1 MYNIPAIKTNLFG
14 EVGWRQPLETEF
26 AILDTPNLTSSSGL
40 IFQDFHPLV
49 TIENLQNVVPE
60 SLSDADFNTF
70 ISDMQRGV
78 IAKTVQSVFQKKKPL
93 TKALLDKLRLYD
105 NANIKDDP
113 IPNVSQRW
121 VGFKIDLNKSNNIKV
136 VIDALGSEFDS
147 IKTNLTISLFHS
159 SQKAAIKTFALT
171 TLLSDSKFDDLS
183 DFVLDYLSFIGGTY
197 YIGYKQ
203 DDLGSVQALNR
214 TFEISE
220 RANRPKH
227 FDIEPIRVEN
237 YTGNELF
244 DIDDIEVSSET
255 HGLNF
260 EFTTTIDLTNLISDQ
275 KQVFANL
282 IGMQMAADVLEKIFN
297 STRTNAIKK
306 ETRDL
311 ALFELK
317 GTDKNRELGLLFR
330 LEKAIEETEFDFSA
344 LDDLTTPVREPFQF
358 TDL

>member
-1 MYNIPAIKTNLFG
+1 MYDIPTIKTNLSG
-14 EVGWRQPLETEF
+14 VVGWRQPLETEF
-26 AILDTPNLTSSSGL
+26 AIVDAPNLLSSSGL
-40 IFQDFHPLV
+40 IFQGFHSLV
-49 TIENLQNVVPE
+49 TIANLKNVVPE

-70 ISDMQRGV
+70 IFDMQKDA
-78 IAKTVQSVFQKKKPL
+78 IAQVVQSVFQKKKPL

-113 IPNVSQRW
+113 IPNVSKRW
-121 VGFKIDLNKSNNIKV
+121 VGFKIDLNKNNNIKV

-147 IKTNLTISLFHS
+147 ITNLTIFLFHS

-171 TLLSDSKFDDLS
+171 TLLSDSKFDDLA
-183 DFVLDYLSFIGGTY
+183 DFVLDYLTFIGGTY

-220 RANRPKH
+220 RANIPKH
-227 FDIEPIRVEN
+227 FDIEPIRVED

-244 DIDDIEVSSET
+244 DIDDIEIASET

-275 KQVFANL
+275 RQIFANL
-282 IGMQMAADVLEKIFN
+282 IGMQVAAVVLEKIFH

-317 GTDKNRELGLLFR
+317 GTDENRETGLLFR
-330 LEKAIEETEFDFSA
+330 LEKAIEETEFDLSA
-344 LDDLTTPVREPFQF
+344 LDSLTLPVREGFQF
-358 TDL
+358 TDF

>member
-1 MYNIPAIKTNLFG
+1 MYDISLIKMNLSG
-14 EVGWRQPLETEF
+14 VVGWRQPLETEF
-26 AILDTPNLTSSSGL
+26 AIVDAPNLVSSSGL
-40 IFQDFHPLV
+40 VFQGFHSLV
-49 TIENLQNVVPE
+49 TIENLRNVVPE

-70 ISDMQRGV
+70 IFDIQKDA
-78 IAKTVQSVFQKKKPL
+78 IAKVVQGVFQKKKPQ

-113 IPNVSQRW
+113 IPNVAQRW
-121 VGFKIDLNKSNNIKV
+121 VGFKIDLNKNNNLKV
-136 VIDALGSEFDS
+136 VIDALGSEFDG
-147 IKTNLTISLFHS
+147 IKTDLTISLFHS

-171 TLLSDSKFDDLS
+171 TLLSDSKFDDLT
-183 DFVLDYLSFIGGTY
+183 DFTLDYLTFIGGTY

-237 YTGNELF
+237 YTGIELF
-244 DIDDIEVSSET
+244 DIDDIEISSET

-260 EFTTTIDLTNLISDQ
+260 EFTATIDLTNLISDQ
-275 KQVFANL
+275 KQIFANL
-282 IGMQMAADVLEKIFN
+282 IGMQVAADVLEKIFN

-311 ALFELK
+311 AVFELK
-317 GTDKNRELGLLFR
+317 GTDENRKIGLLFK
-330 LEKAIEETEFDFSA
+330 LEKAIEETEFDLSA
-344 LDDLTTPVREPFQF
+344 LDSLTLPVREGFQF
-358 TDL
+358 TDF

>member
-1 MYNIPAIKTNLFG
+1 MYNISTIKTNLSG
-14 EVGWRQPLETEF
+14 EVGWRQPLESEF
-26 AILDTPNLTSSSGL
+26 AIIDVPNLISSSGL

-49 TIENLQNVVPE
+49 TIENLRNVVPE
-60 SLSDADFNTF
+60 NLSDAEFNTF

-78 IAKTVQSVFQKKKPL
+78 IAKAVQNVFQKKKPL
-93 TKALLDKLRLYD
+93 TKALLDKLRLFD
-105 NANIKDDP
+105 QANVMDDP
-113 IPNVSQRW
+113 INNSGFW
-121 VGFKIDLNKSNNIKV
+121 VGYEINLNKNNNLKV
-136 VIDALGSEFDS
+136 VIDAIGSQFDG
-147 IKTNLTISLFHS
+147 IKTGLTIFLFHS
-159 SQKAAIKTFALT
+159 SKKTAIKTFPLDT
-171 TLLSDSKFDDLS
+171 IKDDSKFDDLT
-183 DFVLDYLSFIGGTY
+183 DFDLDYLTFIGGTY

-203 DDLGSVQALNR
+203 DDLGSVRALNR
-214 TFEISE
+214 GFDLSDQQ
-220 RANRPKH
+220 NKPKH
-227 FDIEPIRVEN
+227 FTIRPIRIEN
-237 YTGNELF
+237 YTGIELF
-244 DIDDIEVSSET
+244 DIDDIEIASET

-306 ETRDL
+306 ETKDL

-317 GTDKNRELGLLFR
+317 GTDENRELGLLFR